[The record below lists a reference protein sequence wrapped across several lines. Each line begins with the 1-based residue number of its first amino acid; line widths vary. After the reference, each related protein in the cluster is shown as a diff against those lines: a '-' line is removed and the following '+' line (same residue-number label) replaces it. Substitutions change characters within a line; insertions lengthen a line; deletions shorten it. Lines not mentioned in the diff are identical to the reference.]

1 MRMINDVARGV
12 MAESMAKRTL
22 FTQARVD
29 LNDLPIT
36 SEEMYPQNPNIRLTS
51 FRYYIKYAPKP
62 IGPKG
67 MINQYILVADIL
79 PVGKLRFANWKDLNK
94 KREEYLA
101 VDWIFRNTLIQEEI
115 LKIAKE
121 NIDFPVP
128 IAFDVVAYQ
137 NKIKSLIKKEYDG
150 IEQFS
155 VFRTPHENETEWAR
169 YKFYLETKKKG
180 ASKLV

>member
-1 MRMINDVARGV
+1 V
-12 MAESMAKRTL
+12 
-22 FTQARVD
+22 
-29 LNDLPIT
+29 
-36 SEEMYPQNPNIRLTS
+36 
-51 FRYYIKYAPKP
+51 
-62 IGPKG
+62 
-67 MINQYILVADIL
+67 
-79 PVGKLRFANWKDLNK
+79 
-94 KREEYLA
+94 REEYLA

-137 NKIKSLIKKEYDG
+137 NKIKSLIEKEYDG